1 MTFQEF
7 QTYFNP
13 HFQKLLAK
21 KTTSLEGITT
31 SKQNKFLL
39 QHIEKL
45 GKGGKRI
52 RPYLVYLSY
61 VSGGGKTKKDILPY
75 LLSVELIHLFALIHD
90 DVMDC
95 AHVRR
100 GVTTIHHAYYKKH
113 CSPTD
118 SIKDGESMAI
128 LAGDLVYAWSIEQ
141 AFTVSC
147 ASKNGVAI
155 QKSIITLI
163 EEVVHGQMIDITL
176 MQNTKA
182 TLTELETKNHLK
194 TASYTFIR
202 PIEIGLL
209 ASGNKKDST
218 IMRKA
223 GACLGEA
230 FQIQDDY
237 LDIMGNP
244 KKMKKDLC
252 ADIELGQ
259 PSLMSQYVFQHGS
272 KEEQKQLHAFFGKP
286 LTAEKITTLQ
296 QLFVASGAEQY
307 AQDAWHSALTEAE
320 ILIEK
325 TSFTSVQK
333 KKWHALVA
341 LMWDRTS

>member
-21 KTTSLEGITT
+21 KTTSLEGVTT

-61 VSGGGKTKKDILPY
+61 VSGGGKKKKDILPY
-75 LLSVELIHLFALIHD
+75 LLSIELIHLFALIHD

-100 GVTTIHHAYYKKH
+100 GVTTIHHAYYKKY
-113 CSPTD
+113 CKPKDT
-118 SIKDGESMAI
+118 IKNGESMAI
-128 LAGDLVYAWSIEQ
+128 LAGDLVYAWAIEQ

-147 ASKNGVAI
+147 VSQNSAAI
-155 QKSIITLI
+155 QKSIVALL
-163 EEVVHGQMIDITL
+163 EEVVLGQVVDITL
-176 MQNTKA
+176 MKNTKA
-182 TLTELETKNHLK
+182 TLAELAIKNHLK

-209 ASGNKKDST
+209 ASGNKKDLLR
-218 IMRKA
+218 MKKA
-223 GACLGEA
+223 GSAFGEA

-237 LDIMGNP
+237 LDVMGDP
-244 KKMKKDLC
+244 KITKKELC
-252 ADIELGQ
+252 VDIAMGQ
-259 PSLMSQYVFQHGS
+259 PSLMSQFIFDTGTA
-272 KEEQKQLHAFFGKP
+272 KEKAILKKKFGKT
-286 LTAEKITTLQ
+286 LNEKDIVLLQ
-296 QLFVASGAEQY
+296 NLFETSGAVTY
-307 AQDAWHSALTEAE
+307 AKNAWGDALRDAAT
-320 ILIEK
+320 LIDK
-325 TSFTSVQK
+325 TTFNVQK
-333 KKWHALVA
+333 KKQWLALVD
-341 LMWDRTS
+341 LMKNRIS